1 MSASA
6 IPAGFDD
13 VVRAVEQL
21 AAGRP
26 VIVTDDADRENEG
39 DLIAAGG
46 LLTAQ
51 TLGFLVRHTSGYICS
66 PMTRQRARSLGLDL
80 MVPDNQDPR
89 GTAYTVS
96 CDAASGV
103 TTGISAADRALTIRT
118 LADPD
123 STATSLHR
131 PGHVLPL
138 IARAGGVL
146 ERPGHTEAAVDLCR
160 LAGLEPVAAIGE
172 IVDDAGALM
181 RVEALRAFSAEHGL
195 TMLGIDRLAACLR
208 GLSAF
213 QRSEAVELPTD
224 RGVFE
229 AIAWSRADAIG
240 ASESGA
246 SGPAEIAGAPAEHLS
261 LAAPGARPAPV
272 PLVRLHSE
280 CLTGDVFASH
290 RCDCGQQLDAAMAR
304 VQAEGGAVI
313 YLRGHEGRGIGLV
326 NKLRA
331 YHLQSQGA
339 DTVEANEL
347 LGLPGEAREWR
358 DAADILAEL
367 GLRRIRLLTN
377 NPLKV
382 EAMRRAGIDVVGAEP
397 LEIPAR
403 PQNLAYLRTKRDRM
417 NHALTHLS

>member
-1 MSASA
+1 MSAVE
-6 IPAGFDD
+6 IPAEFDD
-13 VVRAVEQL
+13 VARAVGQL

-26 VIVTDDADRENEG
+26 VIVTDAADRENEG

-46 LLTAQ
+46 PLTAQ
-51 TLGFLVRHTSGYICS
+51 TLGFLVRHTSGYICA

-89 GTAYTVS
+89 GTAYAVS

-103 TTGISAADRALTIRT
+103 TTGISAADRALTIRA

-123 STATSLHR
+123 STATSLRR

-172 IVDDAGALM
+172 IVDGAGALM
-181 RVEALRAFSAEHGL
+181 RADALRAFSAEHGL
-195 TMLGIDRLAACLR
+195 DMLSIDRLAACLR
-208 GLSAF
+208 GLSTF
-213 QRSEAVELPTD
+213 LRSEAVELPTD

-229 AIAWSRADAIG
+229 AIAWSRADQG
-240 ASESGA
+240 DPTA
-246 SGPAEIAGAPAEHLS
+246 SGDSRAEHLS

-280 CLTGDVFASH
+280 CLTGDVFGSH

-347 LGLPGEAREWR
+347 LGLPGEVREWR

-382 EAMRRAGIDVVGAEP
+382 EAMRSAGIDVVGAEP

-417 NHALTHLS
+417 NHALNHLS